1 MPPVLLDEVVAA
13 KEAAGAHT
21 SSLDQLT
28 LAGFLTSGGY
38 DRQIRHARLAYRRR
52 RDRLATVVRRHAPRV
67 EVTGI
72 AAGLH
77 AVLGLPGDQSEDD
90 IVADAAANGLVI
102 EGLASFGSGGASHGP
117 ALVIGYGRP
126 PEHAFTT
133 ALARLGAVL
142 ARATAARAPR
152 PAR

>member
-1 MPPVLLDEVVAA
+1 MAGLLAP
-13 KEAAGAHT
+13 
-21 SSLDQLT
+21 
-28 LAGFLTSGGY
+28 GGY

-52 RDRLATVVRRHAPRV
+52 RDRLAATVLRHAPGV

-77 AVLGLPGDQSEDD
+77 AVLRLPDGQSEADV
-90 IVADAAANGLVI
+90 VAGAAAHGLAI
-102 EGLASFGSGGASHGP
+102 EGLASYHTGGIDSHGP

-126 PEHAFTT
+126 AEHAFTT

-142 ARATAARAPR
+142 ARAAG
-152 PAR
+152 

>member
-1 MPPVLLDEVVAA
+1 MAGLLA
-13 KEAAGAHT
+13 
-21 SSLDQLT
+21 
-28 LAGFLTSGGY
+28 SGGY

-52 RDRLATVVRRHAPRV
+52 RDRLATTVRRHAPGV

-77 AVLGLPGDQSEDD
+77 AVLRLPPGQSEAGL
-90 IVADAAANGLVI
+90 VAGAAAHGLAI
-102 EGLASFGSGGASHGP
+102 EGLASYHTGGTSHGP

-126 PEHAFTT
+126 AEHAFTT

-142 ARATAARAPR
+142 AQAAGAPAPGPPR
-152 PAR
+152 